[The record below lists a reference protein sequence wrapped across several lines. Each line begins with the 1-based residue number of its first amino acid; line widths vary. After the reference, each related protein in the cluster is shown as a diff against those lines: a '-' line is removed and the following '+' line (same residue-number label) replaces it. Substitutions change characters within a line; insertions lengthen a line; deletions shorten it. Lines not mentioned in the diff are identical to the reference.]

1 MLTLHK
7 KWHFPSRVSPVNVT
21 KSAGNCG
28 FVYIYW
34 TNPQWKNSFFVQ
46 CNNIVI
52 SKFVEIKN
60 NSKGLIG
67 YLGEAIKPYVLILP
81 KIHGY
86 VETFKDKGEDK
97 NKSNKLMPL
106 RIDDEKL
113 LEKHKTI
120 WTSIEN

>member
-7 KWHFPSRVSPVNVT
+7 KWHFPLRVSPVNVT

>member
-1 MLTLHK
+1 M
-7 KWHFPSRVSPVNVT
+7 T

-97 NKSNKLMPL
+97 NKSNKLMLL

-120 WTSIEN
+120 

>member
-7 KWHFPSRVSPVNVT
+7 KWRFPLRISIVNVT